1 MSSAAIRLTAIGA
14 VGNTP
19 NAARLRGRTG
29 AAAVR
34 RGAQPAATDTG
45 SGITRYQW
53 RGAQPA
59 ATDAGSGI
67 TRYQW
72 RGAQPAATD
81 TGGGITRYQWRG
93 SAMGLPV
100 WLAVAAPDP
109 AALDAARARLTE
121 LVGRWAQA
129 GPHSEVARLNTYRG
143 VMMSVSLDTV
153 LLAQLLVRGPQR
165 RGVWVDG
172 RHGRVGFASDH
183 PLDVT
188 GPAAALAS
196 DLIISDAWEAG
207 AFGVSVRLGATA
219 RTVVGAVGGVSGD
232 RQALRDIAVVT
243 LSREDLAG
251 LSGSGRPGSGWSGS
265 GLSGS
270 GRSGSGWSGSGW
282 LAAGASA
289 AGSSIAGP
297 LAAGP
302 WPVDGPRS
310 VTVVADRA
318 WRAYALAGRLLG
330 VPASRAGALLAGAGL
345 AARLVRP
352 DGATLDVGDFAA
364 AARAAT
370 AGDGAEPDLVE
381 ICAPGSAPTCA

>member
-19 NAARLRGRTG
+19 SAARLRGRTG
-29 AAAVR
+29 TGAVR

-45 SGITRYQW
+45 SGITRHQW
-53 RGAQPA
+53 RGAQP
-59 ATDAGSGI
+59 T
-67 TRYQW
+67 
-72 RGAQPAATD
+72 ATD
-81 TGGGITRYQWRG
+81 TGSGITRYQWRG

-165 RGVWVDG
+165 RGVWVDA

-219 RTVVGAVGGVSGD
+219 RTVVGAVGGVSGG

-251 LSGSGRPGSGWSGS
+251 LSGSGLSGS
-265 GLSGS
+265 GLSGSGLSGSWLSGS
-270 GRSGSGWSGSGW
+270 GRSGSGRSGSGRPGSGLSGSGW
-282 LAAGASA
+282 LAAGSSA

-352 DGATLDVGDFAA
+352 DGAILDVGDFAA

>member
-1 MSSAAIRLTAIGA
+1 
-14 VGNTP
+14 
-19 NAARLRGRTG
+19 
-29 AAAVR
+29 
-34 RGAQPAATDTG
+34 
-45 SGITRYQW
+45 
-53 RGAQPA
+53 
-59 ATDAGSGI
+59 
-67 TRYQW
+67 
-72 RGAQPAATD
+72 
-81 TGGGITRYQWRG
+81 
-93 SAMGLPV
+93 MGLPV
-100 WLAVAAPDP
+100 WLAVAAPGP

-121 LVGRWAQA
+121 LVGRWAPA

-165 RGVWVDG
+165 RGVWVDA

-219 RTVVGAVGGVSGD
+219 RTVVGAVGGVSGG

-251 LSGSGRPGSGWSGS
+251 LSGSGLSGS

-270 GRSGSGWSGSGW
+270 GLSGSGW

-352 DGATLDVGDFAA
+352 DGAILDVGDFAA